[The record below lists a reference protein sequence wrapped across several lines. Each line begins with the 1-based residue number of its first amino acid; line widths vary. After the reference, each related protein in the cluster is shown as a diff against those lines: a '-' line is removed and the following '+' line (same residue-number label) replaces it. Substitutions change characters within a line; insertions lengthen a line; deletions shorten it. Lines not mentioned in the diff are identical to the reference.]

1 MSNYQ
6 LMQGDCIELLQQL
19 PDNSIDLIVTDPPY
33 EHVMGGMKSKK
44 YNVGT
49 WKADS
54 YINMKMSQFK
64 KKDIFRFLDTAIPK
78 MKKVNMFVFCSR
90 LQLAHYFDYLN
101 QHKKLKYD
109 LLVWDKSSKDNK
121 YSMKSSMFYTS
132 DIEYVLRIYESGVHL
147 FKVLTEDK
155 SKSDYR
161 YYMKRQKFAQPKG
174 LHESM
179 KPVELLERYIKVS
192 TNEDDTVLDCF
203 MGSGST
209 GVAALNLNRRFVG
222 IELDEHYFDTA
233 TKRIEEINAKVV
245 GQ

>member
-1 MSNYQ
+1 MSDYR
-6 LMQGDCIELLQQL
+6 LMQGDCIKLMQSL
-19 PDNSIDLIVTDPPY
+19 PNNSVDLIVTDPPY
-33 EHVMGGMKSKK
+33 EHVMGGMKSKR
-44 YNVGT
+44 YNAGV

-64 KKDIFRFLDTAIPK
+64 KKEIFQFLDTVIPK
-78 MKKVNMFVFCSR
+78 MEKVNMFVFCSR

-121 YSMKSSMFYTS
+121 YGMKSSMFYTS

-147 FKVLTEDK
+147 FKVLTDDE

-179 KPVELLERYIKVS
+179 KPIELLERYIKVS
-192 TNEDDTVLDCF
+192 TNENDTVLDCF

-209 GVAALNLNRRFVG
+209 GVASLKLGRNFIG
-222 IELDEHYFDTA
+222 IELNEEYFNIA
-233 TKRIEEINAKVV
+233 KNRIEKVV
-245 GQ
+245 TK

>member
-1 MSNYQ
+1 MSNYH
-6 LMQGDCIELLQQL
+6 LMQGDCIELMQSL
-19 PDNSIDLIVTDPPY
+19 PNNSVDLIVTDPPY
-33 EHVMGGMKSKK
+33 EHVMGGMKSKR
-44 YNVGT
+44 YNAGV

-64 KKDIFRFLDTAIPK
+64 KKEIFQFLDTVIPK

-147 FKVLTEDK
+147 FKVLTDDK

-192 TNEDDTVLDCF
+192 TNENDTVLDCF
-203 MGSGST
+203 MGSGSI
-209 GVAALNLNRRFVG
+209 GVASLELGRKFIG
-222 IELDEHYFDTA
+222 IELNEEYFNIA
-233 TKRIEEINAKVV
+233 KKRIEKVATK
-245 GQ
+245 